1 MGVGTPR
8 EKRSSPKPQHATVSA
23 QMATPRPKKARKTSR
38 ESANAGDRLLKAI
51 KDRLVAQGAKVDEEI
66 LRQRGA
72 SKETIARL
80 KKE

>member
-1 MGVGTPR
+1 
-8 EKRSSPKPQHATVSA
+8 
-23 QMATPRPKKARKTSR
+23 MATPRPKKARKISR